1 LASSLCARF
10 QSASP
15 AFEAQRSLSVSRHAA
30 VISQWLGKEQT
41 SFRLSRGL
49 LREEVYNNARTFP
62 SLIEYPQVHYEL
74 K

>member
-1 LASSLCARF
+1 
-10 QSASP
+10 
-15 AFEAQRSLSVSRHAA
+15 

-62 SLIEYPQVHYEL
+62 SRIEYPQVHYEL